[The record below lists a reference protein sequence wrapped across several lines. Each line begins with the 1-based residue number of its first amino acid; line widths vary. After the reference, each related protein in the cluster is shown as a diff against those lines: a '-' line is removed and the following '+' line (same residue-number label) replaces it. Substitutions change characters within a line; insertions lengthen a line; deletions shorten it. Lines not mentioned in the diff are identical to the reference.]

1 MAAPC
6 MRLGLSR
13 PALACQFV
21 ASPSPTIAFPF
32 ALVMVCDI
40 AFQVHANTV
49 SLNCIAWLGPCPCMS
64 SPRLALGVNVL
75 CFALA
80 NGRLSCPVPPSP
92 LSWPAIM
99 QVLVECL
106 PCVRFP
112 PLLVPAHC
120 LSLSWDLPPNHG
132 PFFSFN
138 CATSPYVL
146 LVRSWSAPA
155 LALSCHVLSFPCLCM
170 SVTLLTDHNMFLFRV
185 HCHCPVCIGLACICL
200 CLAIPV
206 LALRMV
212 QCPVVPLPC
221 PSYHIMSLSCHVPL
235 TVVMSWPGV
244 VMVMVLSL
252 PCPVRGPR
260 LSCHCMRIAWR
271 PRCLVVSRPCPVIP
285 IALSCHVM
293 CWCSCACA
301 SLVRAPWSCMSA
313 PLLPFAVMRLVRD
326 CPRLAVLAFVL
337 SCHANSPSVHGS
349 VSPCLPLHVPVML
362 PDIPWQRP
370 AIVLFASCHA
380 LPCLVHVKACR

>member
-49 SLNCIAWLGPCPCMS
+49 SLHCIAWLGPCPCMS

-132 PFFSFN
+132 PFFSLN

-271 PRCLVVSRPCPVIP
+271 PPLPCCFP
-285 IALSCHVM
+285 ALSCHSHRPVM
-293 CWCSCACA
+293 SCHVLVFLCMCKFGPCALVLHVRSSSFLCSH
-301 SLVRAPWSCMSA
+301 APS
-313 PLLPFAVMRLVRD
+313 
-326 CPRLAVLAFVL
+326 PRLPSPCRACLCPVMSCKFSFSAWFCLSVPSFAC
-337 SCHANSPSVHGS
+337 SCHAS
-349 VSPCLPLHVPVML
+349 
-362 PDIPWQRP
+362 
-370 AIVLFASCHA
+370 
-380 LPCLVHVKACR
+380 